1 MFVGYCLGEFWIC
14 FQKKSIMSQSI
25 ETLLPQDILDNL
37 RLARQNHTLSYFAD
51 GTYTQDDVNGF
62 ISQVSRLES
71 TITFSVAALILPTL
85 EICM

>member
-1 MFVGYCLGEFWIC
+1 
-14 FQKKSIMSQSI
+14 MSQSI

-71 TITFSVAALILPTL
+71 TITFSVAALIWPTL